1 MALYRE
7 GLQQPLHFFPKSA
20 WVYVTNDGDLG
31 KAKAKWSNWNNPAFG
46 ESRDPAY
53 RLPPPAPPPA
63 GLPYGLELIEDAAEL
78 RHEAVADFWRREVAG
93 AQSDPDL
100 AAWLAEKKDSPEKW
114 ARLLKRLQA
123 KPLSLS
129 IWPEGL
135 DAPVQALRPALDAAF
150 AAARGIWQQDRT
162 GAVQTLAEGLPSL
175 RGNSY
180 DQPRLD
186 RSALAWDAWLASGNP
201 LQEDIDKKGK
211 PELFAAGNIE
221 HRKKSKKTPPQH

>member
-114 ARLLKRLQA
+114 ARLLKRLPA
-123 KPLSLS
+123 KPPSLATRPRAS
-129 IWPEGL
+129 PGRGTSS
-135 DAPVQALRPALDAAF
+135 ARGKSLRPAAP
-150 AAARGIWQQDRT
+150 GQERT
-162 GAVQTLAEGLPSL
+162 GGGCLARERQSVAGGV
-175 RGNSY
+175 R
-180 DQPRLD
+180 
-186 RSALAWDAWLASGNP
+186 
-201 LQEDIDKKGK
+201 QE
-211 PELFAAGNIE
+211 
-221 HRKKSKKTPPQH
+221 